1 MLLIWS
7 VSDGRVARWEWVFLS
22 SPSRGPECTGLRAV
36 YLSRVSS
43 EEQT

>member
-1 MLLIWS
+1 MLLKWS

-22 SPSRGPECTGLRAV
+22 SLSRRPECTGLRKV
-36 YLSRVSS
+36 YLSPVSS